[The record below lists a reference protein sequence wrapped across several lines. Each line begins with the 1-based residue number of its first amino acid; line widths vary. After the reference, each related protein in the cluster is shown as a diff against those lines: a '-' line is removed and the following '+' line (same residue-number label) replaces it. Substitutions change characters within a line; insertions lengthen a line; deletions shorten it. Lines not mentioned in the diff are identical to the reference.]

1 MYFNCEH
8 QIYLYFSRNIMF
20 HNTISLHTQ
29 VSSQKLPKHI
39 QAIFSNNA
47 HKIKMYL
54 SVPNDRI
61 QEK

>member
-8 QIYLYFSRNIMF
+8 QIYLYFSRKIISP
-20 HNTISLHTQ
+20 NTFSLHTQ

-39 QAIFSNNA
+39 QAIFPNTA
-47 HKIKMYL
+47 HNIKMYL
-54 SVPNDRI
+54 LIPNDRI